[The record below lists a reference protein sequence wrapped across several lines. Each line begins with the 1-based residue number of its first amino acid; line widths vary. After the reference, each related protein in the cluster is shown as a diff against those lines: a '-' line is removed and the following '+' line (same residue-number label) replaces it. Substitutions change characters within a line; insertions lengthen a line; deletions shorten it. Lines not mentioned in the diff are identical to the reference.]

1 MGGAKSTGGQT
12 ASDTTWRSGGAALA
26 PALESQEEGGHLLQ
40 YNTISSKEA
49 SVGAEAKLGERASR
63 RTKRCSSGSKS
74 KKFFLNWFR
83 YRSRS
88 SVTATPSHRAIMGA
102 DLSTERVTRLTAMGF
117 SLTESHAALQATS
130 GNVEAAAEILI
141 QRREQRERDAGGIV
155 AVRINELLRD
165 QRPWPEFF
173 ARFLWP
179 EHISERIQTNLV
191 YYRAKCAP

>member
-1 MGGAKSTGGQT
+1 
-12 ASDTTWRSGGAALA
+12 
-26 PALESQEEGGHLLQ
+26 
-40 YNTISSKEA
+40 
-49 SVGAEAKLGERASR
+49 
-63 RTKRCSSGSKS
+63 
-74 KKFFLNWFR
+74 
-83 YRSRS
+83 
-88 SVTATPSHRAIMGA
+88 MGA